1 MKLRKFPIG
10 LRTIKTAAAVVISM
24 LIVELYGATT
34 SKLFFA
40 MMGAMAAV
48 QPTFKDSL
56 ESCFA
61 QIVGAFIGAIAGILL
76 LALPISSITATA
88 IGIVLVITLYNALG
102 IHYPPGIPCFLV
114 VTLCTATDLDAV
126 PYILGRIWDTTIG
139 LGVGMIINTVI
150 FPYDNSRQIR
160 TIVESLDREVIR
172 FLEDLFDGD
181 DIIPEAQHMT
191 EKMNNM
197 GRQILIF
204 SNQKFL
210 IHPKRQKHK
219 LEQFHICEAKAR
231 VLLARMEVLSRMGIP
246 GRLNDENR
254 KRLESAGA
262 TILDQR
268 PLDSITERD
277 VVTNYHVSQ
286 ILSLRRELL
295 DVLKK

>member
-1 MKLRKFPIG
+1 MKKRKIPLG

-61 QIVGAFIGAIAGILL
+61 QIVGALIGAVAGILL

-88 IGIVLVITLYNALG
+88 IGIVLVITLYNTLG

-114 VTLCTATDLDAV
+114 VTLCTATDMDAI
-126 PYILGRIWDTTIG
+126 PYVLGRIWDTAIG
-139 LGVGMIINTVI
+139 LGVGMVINTLI

-160 TIVESLDREVIR
+160 TIVESLDRDVIH

-181 DIIPEAQHMT
+181 DIIPEAQDMT

-204 SNQKFL
+204 SHQKFL
-210 IHPKRQKHK
+210 IHPKLQKHK

-254 KRLESAGA
+254 KRLESTGA
-262 TILDQR
+262 KILDQR
-268 PLDSITERD
+268 PLDSVTERD

-286 ILSLRRELL
+286 ILTLRRELL

>member
-1 MKLRKFPIG
+1 MKNRKIPIG

-48 QPTFKDSL
+48 QPTFKDSM

-61 QIVGAFIGAIAGILL
+61 QIVGAVIGAIAGIML

-88 IGIVLVITLYNALG
+88 IGIVLVITLYNTLG

-114 VTLCTATDLDAV
+114 VTLCTATDIDAI
-126 PYILGRIWDTTIG
+126 PYVLGRIWDTAIG
-139 LGVGMIINTVI
+139 LGVGMIINTLI

-160 TIVESLDREVIR
+160 TIVESLDRDVIH

-181 DIIPEAQHMT
+181 DIIPEAQEMT
-191 EKMNNM
+191 EKMNSM

-204 SNQKFL
+204 SHQKFL

-219 LEQFHICEAKAR
+219 LEQFHICEAKVR

-254 KRLESAGA
+254 KRLEAAGA
-262 TILDQR
+262 RILDER
-268 PLDSITERD
+268 PLDSVTERD
-277 VVTNYHVSQ
+277 VVTNYHVNQ
-286 ILSLRRELL
+286 ILTLRRELL
-295 DVLKK
+295 DLLKK

>member
-1 MKLRKFPIG
+1 MKLKKFPIG

-126 PYILGRIWDTTIG
+126 PYVLGRIWDTAIG

-219 LEQFHICEAKAR
+219 LDQFHICEAKAR

-277 VVTNYHVSQ
+277 VVTNYHVNQ
-286 ILSLRRELL
+286 ILTLRRELL
-295 DVLKK
+295 DVLRK

>member
-1 MKLRKFPIG
+1 MRKFKIPIG

-76 LALPISSITATA
+76 LHLPISSITATA

-114 VTLCTATDLDAV
+114 VTLCTATDMDAI
-126 PYILGRIWDTTIG
+126 PYVLGRIWDTAIG
-139 LGVGMIINTVI
+139 LGVGMIINTLI

-172 FLEDLFDGD
+172 FLEVLFDGD

-277 VVTNYHVSQ
+277 VVTNYHVNQ
-286 ILSLRRELL
+286 ILTLRRELL

>member
-1 MKLRKFPIG
+1 MRKRRIPLG

-61 QIVGAFIGAIAGILL
+61 QIVGAIIGAAAGIVL

-114 VTLCTATDLDAV
+114 VTLCTATDIDTI
-126 PYILGRIWDTTIG
+126 PYVLGRIWDTAIG
-139 LGVGMIINTVI
+139 LSVGMTINTLI

-160 TIVESLDREVIR
+160 TIVESLDRDVIQ

-181 DIIPEAQHMT
+181 DVIPEAQDMT

-204 SNQKFL
+204 SHQKFL
-210 IHPKRQKHK
+210 VHPKRQKHK
-219 LEQFHICEAKAR
+219 LELFHICEAKAR

-246 GRLNDENR
+246 GRLNEENR
-254 KRLESAGA
+254 IRLEAAGA
-262 TILDQR
+262 KILDQR
-268 PLDSITERD
+268 PLDSVTERD
-277 VVTNYHVSQ
+277 VVTNYHVHQ
-286 ILSLRRELL
+286 ILTLRRELL
-295 DVLKK
+295 DILRK

>member
-1 MKLRKFPIG
+1 MKLKKFPIG

-126 PYILGRIWDTTIG
+126 PYVLGRIWDTAIG

-219 LEQFHICEAKAR
+219 LDQFHICEAKAR

-277 VVTNYHVSQ
+277 VVTNYHVNQ
-286 ILSLRRELL
+286 ILTLRRELL

>member
-1 MKLRKFPIG
+1 MRKFKIPIG

-76 LALPISSITATA
+76 LHLPISSITATA

-102 IHYPPGIPCFLV
+102 IHYPPGIPCVLV

-126 PYILGRIWDTTIG
+126 PYVLGRIWDTAIG
-139 LGVGMIINTVI
+139 LGVGMIINTLI

-172 FLEDLFDGD
+172 FLEVLFDGD

-277 VVTNYHVSQ
+277 VVTNYHVNQ
-286 ILSLRRELL
+286 ILTLRRELL

>member
-1 MKLRKFPIG
+1 
-10 LRTIKTAAAVVISM
+10 
-24 LIVELYGATT
+24 
-34 SKLFFA
+34 
-40 MMGAMAAV
+40 MGAMAAV

-61 QIVGAFIGAIAGILL
+61 QIVGALIGAVAGILL

-114 VTLCTATDLDAV
+114 VTLCTATDIQPFTYCV
-126 PYILGRIWDTTIG
+126 GRIWDTAIG
-139 LGVGMIINTVI
+139 LGVGMILNTLV

-160 TIVESLDREVIR
+160 STVESLNRDVIR

-181 DIIPEAQHMT
+181 DIIPDAGEMT
-191 EKMNNM
+191 QKMNAM

-210 IHPKRQKHK
+210 LHPKLQKHK
-219 LEQFHICEAKAR
+219 LEQFHICEGKAR
-231 VLLARMEVLSRMGIP
+231 VLLARLEVLSRMGIP

-254 KRLESAGA
+254 KRLESSGA
-262 TILDQR
+262 VIRDMR
-268 PLDSITERD
+268 PLDSVTERD

-286 ILSLRRELL
+286 ILTLRRELL
-295 DVLKK
+295 DIFQK